1 MNKNKILKFIHQ
13 YMFIFL
19 GIVLYDIGFYF
30 FLSPAKIVTGGM
42 SGIASILEPY
52 LKQIGP
58 WFTISVFL
66 YIVNGIC
73 LILGLIFIG
82 KDFFIKTVYAT
93 LLQPTVLLIFELTLD
108 GNYFVNSISIYHVQ
122 LICLLCGSI
131 LAGAGI
137 GVAIKFN
144 GSTGGMDVI
153 QKIISKYFRVPISV
167 AMYLSDGFV
176 VFFSGFVFNP
186 FGFKIEN
193 VVYGLIGVFAIAYII
208 DFIALSLKPRRTM
221 YVITK
226 KPNEIKELI
235 YKEISRGVTFSSVFG
250 AYSGE
255 EMTMVICTMDKNEA
269 YRMTSKIVE
278 IDKEAFTFVTSCKE
292 VKGDYTKRGII

>member
-1 MNKNKILKFIHQ
+1 MNKNKILKLIHQ
-13 YMFIFL
+13 YMFIFF

-42 SGIASILEPY
+42 SGLAIILEPY
-52 LKQIGP
+52 LLQIGS
-58 WFTISVFL
+58 WFTTSIFL

-82 KDFFIKTVYAT
+82 KDFFLKTVYAT
-93 LLQPTVLLIFELTLD
+93 LLQPTVLLIFELTMNS
-108 GNYFVNSISIYHVQ
+108 NYFVDSIANNVE

-131 LAGAGI
+131 LAGVGI
-137 GVAIKFN
+137 GIAIKFN

-153 QKIISKYFRVPISV
+153 QKIINKYFNVPISV
-167 AMYLSDGFV
+167 AMHVSDGVV
-176 VFFSGFVFNP
+176 VFISGFVFNP
-186 FGFKIEN
+186 FAFKIEK

-235 YKEISRGVTFSSVFG
+235 YKEINRGVTFSSVYG

-255 EMTMVICTMDKNEA
+255 ELTMVICTMDKNEA
-269 YRMTSKIVE
+269 YRMTSKVVD

>member
-1 MNKNKILKFIHQ
+1 MNKDKVLKLIYQYAFIL
-13 YMFIFL
+13 L
-19 GIVLYDIGFYF
+19 GIILYDIGFYF

-42 SGIASILEPY
+42 SGLAIILEPY
-52 LKQIGP
+52 LQQIGS
-58 WFTISVFL
+58 WFTISIFL

-82 KDFFIKTVYAT
+82 KDFFLKTVYAT
-93 LLQPTVLLIFELTLD
+93 LLQPTVLLIFELTM
-108 GNYFVNSISIYHVQ
+108 NSSYFIDSISNNKE

-131 LAGAGI
+131 LAGVGI
-137 GVAIKFN
+137 GIAIKFN

-153 QKIISKYFRVPISV
+153 QKIISKYFNVPISV
-167 AMYLSDGFV
+167 AMHVSDGIV
-176 VFFSGFVFNP
+176 VFISGFVFSP
-186 FGFKIEN
+186 FGFKIEK

-235 YKEISRGVTFSSVFG
+235 YKEINRGVTFSSVYG

-255 EMTMVICTMDKNEA
+255 ELTMVICTMDKNEA
-269 YRMTSKIVE
+269 YRMTSKVVE

>member
-1 MNKNKILKFIHQ
+1 MNKNKILKLIHQ
-13 YMFIFL
+13 YMFIFF

-42 SGIASILEPY
+42 SGLAIILEPY
-52 LKQIGP
+52 LLQIGS
-58 WFTISVFL
+58 WFTTSIFL

-82 KDFFIKTVYAT
+82 KDFFLKTVYAT
-93 LLQPTVLLIFELTLD
+93 LLQPTVLLIFELTMSS
-108 GNYFVNSISIYHVQ
+108 NYFVDSITNNVE

-131 LAGAGI
+131 LAGVGI
-137 GVAIKFN
+137 GIAIKFN

-153 QKIISKYFRVPISV
+153 QKIISKYFNVPISV
-167 AMYLSDGFV
+167 AMHVSDGLV
-176 VFFSGFVFNP
+176 VFISGFVFSP
-186 FGFKIEN
+186 FGFKIEK

-235 YKEISRGVTFSSVFG
+235 YKEINRGVTFSSVYG

-255 EMTMVICTMDKNEA
+255 ELTMVICTMDKNEA
-269 YRMTSKIVE
+269 YRMTSKVVE

>member
-42 SGIASILEPY
+42 SGIAIILEPY

-93 LLQPTVLLIFELTLD
+93 LLQPTVLLIFELTMSSS
-108 GNYFVNSISIYHVQ
+108 YFIDSISNNKE

-131 LAGAGI
+131 LAGVGI
-137 GVAIKFN
+137 GIAIKFN

-153 QKIISKYFRVPISV
+153 QKIISKYFNVPISV
-167 AMYLSDGFV
+167 AMHVSDGIV
-176 VFFSGFVFNP
+176 VFISGFVFSP
-186 FGFKIEN
+186 FGFKIEK

-235 YKEISRGVTFSSVFG
+235 YKEINRGVTFSSVYG

>member
-1 MNKNKILKFIHQ
+1 MNKNKILKLIHQ

-42 SGIASILEPY
+42 SGLAIILEPY
-52 LKQIGP
+52 LQQIGS
-58 WFTISVFL
+58 WFTTSIFL

-82 KDFFIKTVYAT
+82 KDFFLKTVYAT
-93 LLQPTVLLIFELTLD
+93 LLQPTVLLIFELTMNS
-108 GNYFVNSISIYHVQ
+108 NYFVDSIANNVE

-131 LAGAGI
+131 LAGVGI
-137 GVAIKFN
+137 GLAIKFN

-153 QKIISKYFRVPISV
+153 QKIISKYFNVPISV
-167 AMYLSDGFV
+167 AMHVSDGVV
-176 VFFSGFVFNP
+176 VFISGFVFNP
-186 FGFKIEN
+186 FAFKIEK

-235 YKEISRGVTFSSVFG
+235 YKEINRGVTFSSVYG

-255 EMTMVICTMDKNEA
+255 ELTMVICTMDKNEA
-269 YRMTSKIVE
+269 YRMTSKVVD